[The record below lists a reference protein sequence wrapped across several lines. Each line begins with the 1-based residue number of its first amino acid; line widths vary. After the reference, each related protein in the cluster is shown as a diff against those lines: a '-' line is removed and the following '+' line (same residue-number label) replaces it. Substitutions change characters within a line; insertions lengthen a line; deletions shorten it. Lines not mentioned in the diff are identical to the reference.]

1 MKSLRPH
8 VCYRIITMILLQV
21 AVAQEI
27 LLDSL
32 EDGPGIL
39 PFKLG
44 PTKIIS
50 HYHSFLQFIDI
61 DDIKSKVSLV
71 KTQLNDVRPQLNNK
85 TLSLYEPHID
95 YLSKK
100 LEKVSDQLQTF
111 EVNRVKRGLIDG
123 LGSVVKSISGN
134 LDYTDAI
141 RYDNALKSLQSNEE
155 KLVSEFNTHISLSKE
170 WMLEHSTII
179 KTIAENQDKIK
190 QVLSLIMDSEANRE
204 TDLIKYA
211 HLAQLLLILGDNIED
226 LAEELVKLENLLA
239 FIRASSTHHSMLSL
253 DVLRSMLDKLKSL
266 YNKDEIIDL
275 NLREYYDIIKLGSY
289 YTRNKIVIVFK
300 IPIAFPHTYD
310 LYKLAIVPNK
320 NHNILIPAS
329 PYIAIHRN
337 DFMYIETE
345 CPKSNTWYLCEIK
358 INYKPHDQVDCIQ
371 TLITTQRLDTTCEY
385 TSVHL
390 DKEALEQ
397 LDDKHYVIAFPKPT
411 KTQTSCG
418 KNTYTTLQGSYLATV
433 PSGCYLQTSEFTIL
447 NSNDRTRGTAIKIMD
462 LPPLEDPSSASSK
475 PLIKLN
481 SINLENLHASNTK
494 ISLQHPVE
502 ISQSVGS
509 SLYHT
514 TIPMYVVLLST
525 AALTIGLLFRRS
537 YVKRQRNPH
546 NTQETYAEISEN
558 PRDGP
563 SLTPATF
570 SKKILQ

>member
-1 MKSLRPH
+1 MKL
-8 VCYRIITMILLQV
+8 IIMMILLRA

-61 DDIKSKVSLV
+61 DYIQSKVNLV
-71 KTQLNDVRPQLNNK
+71 RSQLNDVRPQLNNK
-85 TLSLYEPHID
+85 TLNLYEPHID

-100 LEKVSDQLQTF
+100 LEKVADQLQTF
-111 EVNRVKRGLIDG
+111 EMNRVKRGLIDG
-123 LGSVVKSISGN
+123 LGSVIKSISGN
-134 LDYTDAI
+134 LDYTDAV

-155 KLVSEFNTHISLSKE
+155 KLVSEFNSHISLSKE
-170 WMLEHSTII
+170 WMTEHTNILETISKNQI
-179 KTIAENQDKIK
+179 KIEN
-190 QVLSLIMDSEANRE
+190 VLNLIINSEASRD
-204 TDLIKYA
+204 TDLVKYA

-253 DVLRSMLDKLKSL
+253 EVLRSMLDKLKTL
-266 YNKDEIIDL
+266 YNKDEVIEV

-289 YTRNKIVIVFK
+289 YTKNKIVIVFK
-300 IPIAFPHTYD
+300 IPIAIPHSYD

-320 NHNILIPAS
+320 HHNVLIPSS

-337 DFMYIETE
+337 DFIYIETE
-345 CPKSNTWYLCEIK
+345 CPKSNTWYLCEIR
-358 INYKPHDQVDCIQ
+358 INYKPQDQVDCIQ
-371 TLITTQRLDTTCEY
+371 TLIATQKLDITCKLTTVLLDR
-385 TSVHL
+385 
-390 DKEALEQ
+390 EALEQ
-397 LDDKHYVIAFPKPT
+397 LDDKHYVVSFPKPT
-411 KTQTSCG
+411 KIQTSCG
-418 KNTYTTLQGSYLATV
+418 KNTYSTLQGSYLATV

-447 NSNDRTRGTAIKIMD
+447 NSNDRTRGTAIKIMN
-462 LPPLEDPSSASSK
+462 LPPPENFPSTPRS
-475 PLIKLN
+475 LIKLN

-502 ISQSVGS
+502 ISKSVEA

-514 TIPMYVVLLST
+514 TIPLYVVLLS
-525 AALTIGLLFRRS
+525 AGALVIGLLIRRH
-537 YVKRQRNPH
+537 YIKRQV
-546 NTQETYAEISEN
+546 NTSSPQETYAEISDKQ
-558 PRDGP
+558 RDVS
-563 SLTPATF
+563 SLTTATF

>member
-1 MKSLRPH
+1 M
-8 VCYRIITMILLQV
+8 VIITMILLQV
-21 AVAQEI
+21 AVAQDI

-71 KTQLNDVRPQLNNK
+71 RTQLNDVRPQLNDK

-123 LGSVVKSISGN
+123 LGSVVRGISGN
-134 LDYTDAI
+134 LDYTDAN
-141 RYDNALKSLQSNEE
+141 RYDNALKYLQSNEE

-170 WMLEHSTII
+170 WI
-179 KTIAENQDKIK
+179 
-190 QVLSLIMDSEANRE
+190 LIMDSEANRE

-345 CPKSNTWYLCEIK
+345 CPKSNTWYLCEMK

-371 TLITTQRLDTTCEY
+371 TLITTQRLDTICEY

-397 LDDKHYVIAFPKPT
+397 LDDKHYVFAFPKPT

-462 LPPLEDPSSASSK
+462 LPPLEDPSSASPK

-525 AALTIGLLFRRS
+525 AALTIGLLIRRS
-537 YVKRQRNPH
+537 YVKRQRNPY

-570 SKKILQ
+570 SNKILQ